1 MIKSTIK
8 KNYAQPSELPKETF
22 IQLDAHYIATNVAVI
37 LDIKH
42 NAIIDEESGSKQEIF
57 SVKKELSQE
66 VYNILSEQA
75 NAMITP
81 EEKESLSPFQLVQLK
96 IKNILYL
103 YVTTIDLNEGHTVWG
118 LHPNDWELI

>member
-8 KNYAQPSELPKETF
+8 KSYAQPSELAKEAF
-22 IQLDAHYIATNVAVI
+22 IQLDAHYTATNVAVI

-57 SVKKELSQE
+57 SIKKELPQS
-66 VYNILSEQA
+66 VYNALSESA
-75 NAMITP
+75 NAMITQ
-81 EEKESLSPFQLVQLK
+81 EQKDTLTPFELVQLK
-96 IKNILYL
+96 IKNILFL

-118 LHPNDWELI
+118 LMPNNWELI

>member
-8 KNYAQPSELPKETF
+8 RVYTQPSEAPKQAF
-22 IQLDAHYIATNVAVI
+22 IQLDAHYTATNVAVI

-42 NAIIDEESGSKQEIF
+42 NAIIDDETGAKQEVF
-57 SVKKELSQE
+57 SIRKELNQAT
-66 VYNILSEQA
+66 YNELSELA

-81 EEKESLSPFQLVQLK
+81 QELEELTPFELVQLK

-103 YVTTIDLNEGHTVWG
+103 YVTTIDLNEGFTAWG
-118 LHPNDWELI
+118 LEPSQWELI

>member
-8 KNYAQPSELPKETF
+8 KNYSQPSELPKEAF

-42 NAIIDEESGSKQEIF
+42 NAIIDEQSGSKQEIF
-57 SVKKELSQE
+57 SIKKELPQS
-66 VYNILSEQA
+66 VYNALSEQA
-75 NAMITP
+75 NAMITQ

-103 YVTTIDLNEGHTVWG
+103 YVTTVDLNEWHTVWG
-118 LHPNDWELI
+118 LLPNQWELS